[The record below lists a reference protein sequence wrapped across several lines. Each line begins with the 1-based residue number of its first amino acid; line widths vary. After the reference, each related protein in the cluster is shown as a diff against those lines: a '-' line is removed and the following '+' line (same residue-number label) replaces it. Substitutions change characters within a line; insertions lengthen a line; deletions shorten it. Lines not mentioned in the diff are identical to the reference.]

1 MAGTLVVPACRAARA
16 RVQALVLRFDSVKG
30 QDGDEEV
37 GMRIAVV
44 GTGIA
49 GSSAAWLLS
58 RRHQVTVLEGSA
70 RAGGHTDTIGVRLG
84 DAGSRDAFE
93 RPIDTGFIVY
103 NETTYPL
110 LVRLFDELGVETQP
124 SDMSWALRCE
134 RCDLEYAGDARGAFA
149 QPRRLLDAEH
159 LRMLGDIARFNRR
172 GREAIGVL
180 DGAGIHG
187 ALDAR
192 THGGRVLDDGTAGD
206 VGIGEFITRHRLGD
220 AFRRHYLLPMAAA
233 IWSSGTS
240 AVERFPTRSLLAFFA
255 NHGLLGV
262 RSHLAWRTVTGG
274 SKRYLDALLAPLEG
288 SIELGNAVTGVR
300 RAPDGVV
307 IATADGRRRDFDA
320 VVIATHPDDA
330 LRLLVDP
337 SDDERDLLG
346 AWTASDNER
355 VVHTDASLLPRRR
368 RAWASWNY
376 HVEDCAA
383 PADSASLS
391 YHMNRLQRI
400 DAPEEII
407 VSINPPRPPAPGTVL
422 RRDRV
427 THSTFSPA
435 AVATQPDLDRL
446 NGPRRTYF
454 AGAWQRW
461 GFHEDG
467 LWSAV
472 RVAAHLGV
480 EWPR

>member
-1 MAGTLVVPACRAARA
+1 
-16 RVQALVLRFDSVKG
+16 
-30 QDGDEEV
+30 
-37 GMRIAVV
+37 MRIAVV

-49 GSSAAWLLS
+49 GSSTAWLLS
-58 RRHQVTVLEGSA
+58 RRHEVTVLEGSA
-70 RAGGHTDTIGVRLG
+70 RAGGHTDTLAVRLSG
-84 DAGSRDAFE
+84 EGARDSSV
-93 RPIDTGFIVY
+93 RHVDTGFIVF

-110 LVRLFDELGVETQP
+110 LVRLFDELDVATQP

-149 QPRRLLDAEH
+149 QPRRLLDVEH
-159 LRMLGDIARFNRR
+159 LRMLRDIARFNRR
-172 GREAIGVL
+172 GREAIGAL
-180 DGAGIHG
+180 DGSGIHG

-192 THGGRVLDDGTAGD
+192 THGGGMLNDGTAGD

-233 IWSSGTS
+233 IWSSGTA

-262 RSHLAWRTVTGG
+262 RSHLEWRTVTGG
-274 SKRYLDALLAPLEG
+274 SERYLERLLAPLEDRT
-288 SIELGNAVTGVR
+288 ELGNAVVSVQRG
-300 RAPDGVV
+300 PDGVV
-307 IATADGRRRDFDA
+307 IGTTDGRRRDFDA

-337 SDDERDLLG
+337 SDDERELLG

-355 VVHTDASLLPRRR
+355 VVHTDVSLLPGQRS
-368 RAWASWNY
+368 AWASWNY
-376 HVEDCAA
+376 HVEDCTA
-383 PADSASLS
+383 PTGSASLS
-391 YHMNRLQRI
+391 YHMNRLQRF
-400 DAPEEII
+400 DAQEEIV
-407 VSINPPRPPAPGTVL
+407 VSINPPRAPVPGTVL

-427 THSTFSPA
+427 THPTFSPA

-480 EWPR
+480 EWPA

>member
-1 MAGTLVVPACRAARA
+1 M
-16 RVQALVLRFDSVKG
+16 
-30 QDGDEEV
+30 
-37 GMRIAVV
+37 
-44 GTGIA
+44 
-49 GSSAAWLLS
+49 
-58 RRHQVTVLEGSA
+58 
-70 RAGGHTDTIGVRLG
+70 
-84 DAGSRDAFE
+84 
-93 RPIDTGFIVY
+93 
-103 NETTYPL
+103 
-110 LVRLFDELGVETQP
+110 
-124 SDMSWALRCE
+124 
-134 RCDLEYAGDARGAFA
+134 
-149 QPRRLLDAEH
+149 
-159 LRMLGDIARFNRR
+159 
-172 GREAIGVL
+172 
-180 DGAGIHG
+180 
-187 ALDAR
+187 
-192 THGGRVLDDGTAGD
+192 LDDGTAGD
-206 VGIGEFITRHRLGD
+206 AGIGEFITRHRLGD

-274 SKRYLDALLAPLEG
+274 SERYLDALLAPLEG
-288 SIELGNAVTGVR
+288 SIELGNAVTGVC
-300 RAPDGVV
+300 RAPEGVV

-346 AWTASDNER
+346 AWMASDNER

-446 NGPRRTYF
+446 NGPRGTYF